1 MSIVIS
7 GRIAEMLKRESGR
20 HGLTPEE
27 YLLEILTRDLDPG
40 EKAREYM
47 EASLN
52 LVEQA
57 EKELKNGD
65 LRQASEKIWSACAL
79 AIKAHALAKK
89 GLKLETHR
97 DLWLYKNEI
106 ARELGEWVKIVFRQ
120 ADSMHKNF
128 YEDLATREDVEDVL
142 KEVKKLVTTIRSN
155 IERLQSS
162 DPPHRQ

>member
-7 GRIAEMLKRESGR
+7 GRIAEMLKRESGG

-57 EKELKNGD
+57 EKELEKGD
-65 LRQASEKIWSACAL
+65 LRQASEKI
-79 AIKAHALAKK
+79 
-89 GLKLETHR
+89 
-97 DLWLYKNEI
+97 
-106 ARELGEWVKIVFRQ
+106 
-120 ADSMHKNF
+120 
-128 YEDLATREDVEDVL
+128 
-142 KEVKKLVTTIRSN
+142 
-155 IERLQSS
+155 
-162 DPPHRQ
+162 

>member
-27 YLLEILTRDLDPG
+27 YLLEILTKDMDPG
-40 EKAREYM
+40 ERAREYI
-47 EASLN
+47 EASHN

-57 EKELKNGD
+57 EKELEGGD
-65 LRQASEKIWSACAL
+65 LRQVSEKIWGACAL

-89 GLKLETHR
+89 GLKLESHR

-106 ARELGEWVKIVFRQ
+106 ARELGEWVKTVFRQ
-120 ADSMHKNF
+120 AGSMHKNF

-142 KEVKKLVTTIRSN
+142 KEVKKLVTAIRN
-155 IERLQSS
+155 DIESPQQIL
-162 DPPHRQ
+162 